1 MEDVG
6 RPGATDVDS
15 WQNFN
20 PVFASIV
27 SRIIRAYTWHRYRI
41 YIDFQAIQVSL
52 LAGRVFFTG
61 LRYHG
66 NNETILIQMGHVT
79 WSYWLRRVRDASIVT
94 PEKPSDGSTEKK
106 SKLPCRISADVS
118 GVQWFVYN
126 RSAAYDAML
135 EAMTVS
141 SNVDNSIID
150 EKEDLGTGSTKP
162 RQRMPRFSEDLG
174 SKRHSEDGLEG
185 EKPSIRGDYK
195 GRPPSASESDSAEET
210 RHEEQELPLML
221 QLLPIHFKADKAAL
235 VMGNENTRAVFVA
248 KAASVSGEM
257 DAASSPTPD
266 PYRQLFKINLE
277 HPVVEMREN
286 EVYKEDQFSRAA
298 KDRQVASDSGLA
310 QYRPFFRRQ
319 RRKMVGQL
327 RNLVPYW
334 RTSVES
340 FSVDSRNGDRAAEA
354 HIPGS
359 NRWQGLTRY
368 LNDDDEDDKLRW
380 SSVEYAAVHTVVDCP
395 DATLTLLWDVPGK
408 VSQSHRANVPSGDN
422 GMRNYIN
429 GAVAPAWDINIALRG
444 GVVNYGPWA
453 DRQRAELQRVFFP
466 GLCKDATP
474 AEKLPVG
481 ADRVPTVFNF
491 YIELEEEVVVRVPT
505 REDSKNWKWK
515 KEAAALKQH
524 HKQEQGRDQGRER
537 QSTATN
543 TATQQRPYGWLDIK
557 IGANATVSY
566 SMDMLAG
573 LAGYSNTLKIELPA
587 TEVSTSVNHGV
598 LWKSGAQRISG
609 DLSSP
614 LKWNGFRNWRFAIDS
629 DELELFIL
637 RDHIFLL
644 TDLIDDWG
652 SGPPQDY
659 LLFTP
664 FKYHLE
670 LKLQKLKLYLN
681 VNDANIVNNPT
692 DLADNTFIILSSP
705 CLTAG
710 TCISLDSY
718 RPAKSAIPLDI
729 RAESLSISLHVPPWN
744 TQASFLTSTDI
755 GRLES
760 LVADGSYHYNST
772 TSSANTDTLVLNVTG
787 QSPTVYL
794 YGFLVR
800 YFLQLKDNYFGD
812 YVHFRT
818 LDEYQETLRA
828 EAHDPGSAA
837 ANRPPHKKSNDLDIM
852 LSIRADDPR
861 ILLPA
866 NLYSARR
873 HIQIE
878 TPTLSTDLRFT
889 NYYMDL
895 DLCISPLSLSSGS
908 DDGGTS
914 TPISAA
920 SSTQLFVD
928 GLNIYGHRLFGLPPT
943 EPTYLCNWDLS
954 VGAVTGECSADF
966 LMTLVRGGKAFG
978 FSFDDDEN
986 ALIPSSAVVVYD
998 ATFLRVFVQSVQVWL
1013 HVEEAAFL
1021 FSAGPIEVNY
1031 NDWARTHYSKRAE
1044 INLPDLEIACVNSE
1058 SASSHRAKPSS
1069 RAQTDALL
1077 RTSIRFALVG
1087 RKHDFVQARKLQ
1099 QELIRHHDQRTRRAG
1114 FLLLPGLLG
1123 EHVPDQVDP
1132 PAQSVPPV
1140 PQPALPS
1147 AIVDEDKS
1155 FSSVASSRRRTRLRK
1170 QTSFLSLA
1178 GSGDSIRSG
1187 TPSIYSAR
1195 RHRPI
1200 GQTTSHSGTGK
1211 GREVRPAKAHREHHS
1226 IGHNPDTHATHGDAR
1241 DRRDPL
1247 HTTVAF
1253 SSQYFPPY
1261 FPLDNARPDSR
1272 ETTFQSVE
1280 HDEGSNASGS
1290 TTFVLDDID
1299 PDLLSQ
1305 DSAHQSFL
1313 LEFPTG
1319 ISAFLNAPSLRH
1331 VASLLSTLQPTD
1343 PEDILDTLQV
1353 SAMTSIF
1360 DMQKR
1365 RAIKGHITEFLIRLP
1380 QANIRFLNCPDLD
1393 SSDVWQEEQDQYD
1406 VTLKSLALSARS
1418 QTSVEQ
1424 STGDYEPQNS
1434 RLSFNV
1440 RLASADIS
1448 AAERSAG
1455 LDETQAAVVA
1465 SVKDIMA
1472 SLGTKEVAY
1481 LDVDIGSL
1489 STVSS
1494 SGKIEYL
1501 ASLIHRTSVLA
1512 SEMGKL
1518 FSTTI
1523 SNEDERL
1530 REFTYRVIS
1539 EGQGASDPSFVV
1551 RPSAVLRAASDHLRT
1566 YDSWKLI
1573 TRLRQMWF
1581 TLDRNTKE
1589 HISRDCLCCFF
1600 ERPANAREQ
1609 VMAAFERWRS
1619 WDLGNLAHTVLLD
1632 NIFGKSPDSAA
1643 PSIDRSPL
1651 MAVARVQEIQFVLDP
1666 GPKENQIFFVD
1677 LTVRLEEKPRGWENS
1692 RENSDIKGPLTIVNV
1707 FCSQAGVNLNWDLC
1721 RLADDILKL
1730 YNKRDTGVSPDDRA
1744 ENHSE
1749 PPKTPKPQ
1757 KPWSPRSFHVVTVL
1771 LLGSVRLETI
1781 NVIAEA
1787 QSSDLKLSVLA
1798 INARPGMT
1806 TTNIILGCDET
1817 TTKIRSQSQS
1827 LVSFRLRSPSVFVGH
1842 GMSIVKEA
1850 EIHTVKATASS
1861 QAMRLLVKQDPVV
1874 LLEVVDTL
1882 VRDEAAQLYQLQQR
1896 VPSSTSPQT
1905 QNPKVAERLSTFR
1918 VNVAM
1923 FLDSYTITIP
1933 LLPSLTY
1940 TIRGVVS
1947 RAAMAANFGK
1957 EIIFDFDVKENSH
1970 EMQININNTP
1980 RSISLL
1986 QIPPTN
1992 GRVTSRMTPGEHAII
2007 VFASVELVQLDAS
2020 AVYSLLAALN
2030 RPEISNTLGDLKQQ
2044 GKVIKEHANEIFGS
2058 SGTVEPAS
2066 PKRND
2071 SNITYVVHSTL
2082 AGIEIFSTTPLNSE
2096 TDPQARLS
2104 FCLDSIH
2111 FELANKLE
2119 QGQILERPE
2128 VHVNLRKVKLDIEKG
2143 SPERMRSCG
2152 NLSISALITA
2162 TSRESDDGTDLRAID
2177 FESDG
2182 LEVNLSPETVSTSVD
2197 VLGYMSNKIKD
2208 LDTSRELEYLRKLR
2222 QSKPKIAIN
2231 DKEEEPEKDIFDSFL
2246 SSIMYSFVIQN
2257 IQIAWLVSNSQ
2268 EAIRGQEDL
2277 VLSFKRI
2284 ELSTRRKKTAK
2295 LTIENLQ
2302 LQMVPPGQERT
2313 QRSLN
2318 SALLPEVI
2326 LNLAYV
2332 STSKTRRLAFQAI
2345 GKTLDIRLTSAFIV
2359 PASHLQDSITL
2370 STKNVRQVSEYWTPI
2385 VLPDKQPEKLAGQAT
2400 ETSRSILGSKRL
2412 ESLLIDADFAGAVVH
2427 LSARK
2432 TADDTISTSPK
2443 LTRPT
2448 LAGKYGQFSTDE
2460 AGSSAVLRSPG
2471 LALKTEYR
2479 DDGREDATLYGEIKV
2494 DASRNILYP
2503 SVVPLILDITS
2514 SIKEVVSDDQ
2524 AGSPITPTPS
2534 QASGKEEP
2542 NDNDGDNILTADPSA
2557 VLGRIKLN
2565 LGLRICKQEFTLSCQ
2580 PIGRVAATA
2589 CFEDIYITC
2598 NTVHS
2603 VEHGNF
2609 FAISGTFSNFRT
2621 AVQHVYSQGS
2631 TASFEVETLVLSLMN
2646 SKHVSGTSGVSAILK
2661 VSPMAVDI
2669 NARQLQDFLLFRE
2682 IWLPEDVRQ
2691 SSTLPVEKATP
2702 DPATQAHL
2710 MQRYQQVAATAAFPW
2725 TASLSISGL
2734 DVSVDLGQSLGKSKF
2749 GIENLWLSSKKT
2761 SDWEQNLC
2769 LGFDRIGID
2778 CTGRLGGFI
2787 ALQDFKLRT
2796 SIEWPER
2803 EQALNETPRVQA
2815 SIGFSEFRMKAAF
2828 DYQAFLVADIRS
2840 LNFLMYNV
2848 RQDRSANGD
2857 RLVAIFDGDAVQVFG
2872 TTSSAAQSVALWKA
2886 IQRLIQERKAS
2897 FEASLRDIERFMRRK
2912 SSASQGQIRPPTI
2925 PSHKPS
2931 SDDPVTKS
2939 PISLDTDVVVTLRA
2953 LNLGV
2958 FPNSF
2963 SDHQVFKLE
2972 ALNAQARFAAS
2983 MERRI
2988 RVHSILGLT
2997 LGQLRI
3003 GLAGVRQEPPRSASE
3018 ISVEHVVASA
3028 TGSRGGTILK
3038 VPKVEAVMQTW
3049 QQAAAAGKND
3059 RGNDDSSSDAA
3070 KAKAAVSS
3078 RTIEYIFKSAFEGK
3092 VEVGWNYSRIS
3103 FIRSMWATHSR
3114 ALATTW
3120 GREIP
3125 AMSAIKVTGMGVG
3138 DQQKQ
3143 QQQQQSKQEQ
3153 DKQQQQQQKITAEV
3167 NVPQSKYEYVPLE
3180 PPVIE
3185 TPQLRDMGE
3194 ATPPLEWIGLHR
3206 DRLPN
3211 LTHQIVIVSLLE
3223 LAGEVEEAYSKILGS
3238 S

>member
-1 MEDVG
+1 MRFRLYRVLTPY
-6 RPGATDVDS
+6 RRAVLFLLY
-15 WQNFN
+15 FN
-20 PVFASIV
+20 RVFASIV
-27 SRIIRAYTWHRYRI
+27 SHIVRAYTWHHYRI
-41 YIDFQAIQVSL
+41 YIDFQALQFSP

-66 NNETILIQMGHVT
+66 NNETILVHMGHVT
-79 WSYWLRRVRDASIVT
+79 WSYWLRRVRDASVAT
-94 PEKPSDGSTEKK
+94 PEKPSDSNNPATSDGSNEKK
-106 SKLPCRISADVS
+106 ANLPCRISVDVS

-135 EAMTVS
+135 NAMT
-141 SNVDNSIID
+141 DNLDVEKDTID
-150 EKEDLGTGSTKP
+150 ETEDLANGSTKA
-162 RQRMPRFSEDLG
+162 RQRMHRSSEDLG
-174 SKRHSEDGLEG
+174 MKQRSKDGFGSEKSHIQGDYSGKAPSVSASDSED
-185 EKPSIRGDYK
+185 
-195 GRPPSASESDSAEET
+195 ET
-210 RHEEQELPLML
+210 RNGEQELPLML
-221 QLLPIHFKADKAAL
+221 RLLPVQFKCDKAAL
-235 VMGNENTRAVFVA
+235 VMGNENTKAVFVA
-248 KAASVSGEM
+248 KAASVSGEI
-257 DAASSPTPD
+257 DAASCSTPD
-266 PYRQLFKINLE
+266 PYRQIFKINME

-286 EVYKEDQFSRAA
+286 EAYREDQLSRAA
-298 KDRQVASDSGLA
+298 KDRQVASDSDPV
-310 QYRPFFRRQ
+310 QYRPSFRRQ
-319 RRKMVGQL
+319 RRKVFGQL
-327 RNLVPYW
+327 RNLMPYW
-334 RTSVES
+334 RKSVES
-340 FSVDSRNGDRAAEA
+340 FSVNSRDGDQASEP
-354 HIPGS
+354 HVPGS
-359 NRWQGLTRY
+359 NHWQGLSRY

-395 DATLTLLWDVPGK
+395 EATLTLLWDVPGK
-408 VSQSHRANVPSGDN
+408 VSQSQRLKVSSVDN
-422 GMRNYIN
+422 SAHNYIN
-429 GAVAPAWDINIALRG
+429 GVVAPAWDINLALKG
-444 GVVNYGPWA
+444 GMVNYGPWA

-466 GLCKDATP
+466 SLSKDATP

-491 YIELEEEVVVRVPT
+491 YVELEEEVVVRVPT
-505 REDSKNWKWK
+505 REDSKNWRWK
-515 KEAAALKQH
+515 KEAAALRHH
-524 HKQEQGRDQGRER
+524 HKQEQRRDQGREPKA
-537 QSTATN
+537 TATN
-543 TATQQRPYGWLDIK
+543 TTTQQRPPGWLEIK
-557 IGANATVSY
+557 IAANATVSY
-566 SMDMLAG
+566 AMDMLAG
-573 LAGYSNTLKIELPA
+573 PTGYSNTLKIELPA
-587 TEVSTSVNHGV
+587 TEVSTSVNHEI

-614 LKWNGFRNWRFAIDS
+614 LRWNALRNWRFAIDS

-652 SGPPQDY
+652 SGPPPDY

-664 FKYHLE
+664 YKYHLD
-670 LKLQKLKLYLN
+670 LTLRKLKLYLN

-692 DLADNTFIILSSP
+692 DFADNTYIILSSP
-705 CLTAG
+705 CLTVG
-710 TCISLDSY
+710 TCISLDNY
-718 RPAKSAIPLDI
+718 RPTKNAIPLDI
-729 RAESLSISLHVPPWN
+729 RADSLGISLHVPPWN
-744 TQASFLTSTDI
+744 TQASFLTSQEI
-755 GRLES
+755 GRLEN
-760 LVADGSYHYNST
+760 LIADGSYHYNAT
-772 TSSANTDTLVLNVTG
+772 TSSANTDTLVLNISG

-800 YFLQLKDNYFGD
+800 YFLQMKDNYFGD
-812 YVHFRT
+812 HIHFKTLEEYQRT
-818 LDEYQETLRA
+818 LRV
-828 EAHDPGSAA
+828 EANDPGSAST
-837 ANRPPHKKSNDLDIM
+837 NRPPHKKSNDLDII
-852 LSIRADDPR
+852 LSIRTDDPR
-861 ILLPA
+861 ILLPG

-873 HIQIE
+873 QIQIE
-878 TPTLSTDLRFT
+878 MPTLSSDLRFT

-895 DLCISPLSLSSGS
+895 DLCLSPLSLSLGN
-908 DDGGTS
+908 DNDGAS

-920 SSTQLFVD
+920 ASTQLFID
-928 GLNIYGHRLFGLPPT
+928 GLNIYGHRLFGLPPS

-954 VGAVTGECSADF
+954 IGAVTGECSADF

-978 FSFDDDEN
+978 FSFDDEEN
-986 ALIPSSAVVVYD
+986 ALIPYSSVVVYD
-998 ATFLRVFVQSVQVWL
+998 VTFLRVFVQSVQVWL

-1021 FSAGPIEVNY
+1021 FSTGPIDVNF
-1031 NDWARTHYSKRAE
+1031 NDWARTHYSRRAD
-1044 INLPDLEIACVNSE
+1044 INLPNLEIACVNSE
-1058 SASSHRAKPSS
+1058 SASRHKSKPHS
-1069 RAQTDALL
+1069 RAQTDALF
-1077 RTSIRFALVG
+1077 RASIRFALVG

-1099 QELIRHHDQRTRRAG
+1099 QELVRRHDQRTNRAQ
-1114 FLLLPGLLG
+1114 FLLLSGLPDEL
-1123 EHVPDQVDP
+1123 VPDQVDP
-1132 PAQSVPPV
+1132 PAQPVPSV
-1140 PQPALPS
+1140 PQPALS
-1147 AIVDEDKS
+1147 SSIVDEDKS
-1155 FSSVASSRRRTRLRK
+1155 FSSVASSRRRTGLRK
-1170 QTSFLSLA
+1170 KSSFLSLSS
-1178 GSGDSIRSG
+1178 SGNSIRSG
-1187 TPSIYSAR
+1187 APSIYSTR
-1195 RHRPI
+1195 RYRSVGRAASSSMRPNRKEVQP
-1200 GQTTSHSGTGK
+1200 GMTYRVHSPSHH
-1211 GREVRPAKAHREHHS
+1211 PASHDPYS
-1226 IGHNPDTHATHGDAR
+1226 DAAG
-1241 DRRDPL
+1241 RRDPL

-1253 SSQYFPPY
+1253 SSQYFSPY
-1261 FPLDNARPDSR
+1261 FSLDNVRPDSR
-1272 ETTFQSVE
+1272 EATFQSIE
-1280 HDEGSNASGS
+1280 QDRGSSASDS
-1290 TTFVLDDID
+1290 TSFGLDDID
-1299 PDLLSQ
+1299 ADLLSP

-1319 ISAFLNAPSLRH
+1319 ITAFLNAPSLRH
-1331 VASLLSTLQPTD
+1331 IASLLNALQPTD

-1353 SAMTSIF
+1353 STMTSIF

-1365 RAIKGHITEFLIRLP
+1365 RAIKGSITDLLVRLP
-1380 QANIRFLNCPDLD
+1380 QANFRFLNCSDLD
-1393 SSDVWQEEQDQYD
+1393 SSDILHEEQDQYD
-1406 VTLKSLALSARS
+1406 VTLKSLALAARS
-1418 QTSVEQ
+1418 QARVEE
-1424 STGDYEPQNS
+1424 SSGDFEPQNS
-1434 RLSFNV
+1434 RLSFNL

-1455 LDETQAAVVA
+1455 LGETQAAVLAGIENV
-1465 SVKDIMA
+1465 MA

-1481 LDVDIGSL
+1481 LDVDVGSL
-1489 STVSS
+1489 RTISS

-1501 ASLIHRTSVLA
+1501 ASLIHRTGVFA
-1512 SEMGKL
+1512 SEMEKL
-1518 FSTTI
+1518 FSSTV
-1523 SNEDERL
+1523 SKADERL

-1589 HISRDCLCCFF
+1589 HISRDCLCCSF

-1632 NIFGKSPDSAA
+1632 NIFGKSTDSTTPAA
-1643 PSIDRSPL
+1643 DRSPL

-1666 GPKENQIFFVD
+1666 GPKQNQVYFVD
-1677 LTVRLEEKPRGWENS
+1677 LTVRLEEKITGWEES
-1692 RENSDIKGPLTIVNV
+1692 QETSDIKKGPLTTVNI
-1707 FCSQAGVNLNWDLC
+1707 FCSEAGINLNWDLC

-1730 YNKRDTGVSPDDRA
+1730 YNKRDTGVSVEDGA
-1744 ENHSE
+1744 EDQAQPSKA
-1749 PPKTPKPQ
+1749 PKSQ

-1771 LLGSVRLETI
+1771 MLGSIRLETI
-1781 NVIAEA
+1781 NLISET
-1787 QSSDLKLSVLA
+1787 QSSSLKLSVLA
-1798 INARPGMT
+1798 INSNPGVT
-1806 TTNIILGCDET
+1806 TTNVILGCDEA
-1817 TTKIRSQSQS
+1817 TTKLRSQSQS
-1827 LVSFRLRSPSVFVGH
+1827 LLSFRLIKPSVFIGH
-1842 GMSIVKEA
+1842 GMSIDKA
-1850 EIHTVKATASS
+1850 TAIHTVKATASS
-1861 QAMRLLVKQDPVV
+1861 QNMRLLVKQDPVV

-1882 VRDEAAQLYQLQQR
+1882 IRDEAAQLYQLQQR
-1896 VPSSTSPQT
+1896 IPSSTPSQT
-1905 QNPKVAERLSTFR
+1905 QNPKVTERLSTFR
-1918 VNVAM
+1918 VNLAM

-1957 EIIFDFDVKENSH
+1957 EIIFDFDIKENSH
-1970 EMQININNTP
+1970 EMQININDTP

-1992 GRVTSRMTPGEHAII
+1992 GRITSRMAPGEHSII

-2030 RPEISNTLGDLKQQ
+2030 RPEISNTLGDIQQ
-2044 GKVIKEHANEIFGS
+2044 QTKIIKEHANEIFGS
-2058 SGTVEPAS
+2058 TDVVEPVS

-2071 SNITYVVHSTL
+2071 SNLTYVVHSTL
-2082 AGIEIFSTTPLNSE
+2082 AGIKIFSTTPLNSDTE
-2096 TDPQARLS
+2096 PLARLS
-2104 FCLDSIH
+2104 FCLDSVH
-2111 FELANKLE
+2111 FELANKLD
-2119 QGQILERPE
+2119 QSQILDRPE
-2128 VHVNLRKVKLDIEKG
+2128 VHINLRKVKFDVEKG
-2143 SPERMRSCG
+2143 SQERMRSCG
-2152 NLSISALITA
+2152 NLEISALITA
-2162 TSRESDDGTDLRAID
+2162 TSRESEDGTELRAID
-2177 FESDG
+2177 FESNG
-2182 LEVNLSPETVSTSVD
+2182 LQINLSPDTVSTSVD
-2197 VLGYMSNKIKD
+2197 VLGYMSDKIKD

-2222 QSKPKIAIN
+2222 QSKPKIVVN

-2257 IQIAWLVSNSQ
+2257 IQFAWLVSNSQ
-2268 EAIRGQEDL
+2268 EAVRGQEDL
-2277 VLSFKRI
+2277 VLSFTKI
-2284 ELSTRRKKTAK
+2284 ELTTRRKRTAK
-2295 LTIENLQ
+2295 LTIEDLQ

-2332 STSKTRRLAFQAI
+2332 STSETRRLAFQAI

-2370 STKNVRQVSEYWTPI
+2370 STKNVRQASEYWTPI
-2385 VLPDKQPEKLAGQAT
+2385 VLSDKQPEKLAGQAT
-2400 ETSRSILGSKRL
+2400 ETSRSFLGSKRL

-2432 TADDTISTSPK
+2432 SADEFTSTGPRTS
-2443 LTRPT
+2443 RPA

-2479 DDGREDATLYGEIKV
+2479 DDGQEDATLYGEIKV

-2524 AGSPITPTPS
+2524 AGSPNTPTS
-2534 QASGKEEP
+2534 NQASGKKP
-2542 NDNDGDNILTADPSA
+2542 GDGDGENILTADPSA

-2603 VEHGNF
+2603 IEHGNF
-2609 FAISGTFSNFRT
+2609 FAITGTFSNFRT

-2682 IWLPEDVRQ
+2682 IWLPEEVRQ
-2691 SSTLPVEKATP
+2691 SSTLPLEKSVP
-2702 DPATQAHL
+2702 DPTTQGHL

-2725 TASLSISGL
+2725 TASISIGGL
-2734 DVSVDLGQSLGKSKF
+2734 DVSIDLGQSLGKTKF

-2778 CTGRLGGFI
+2778 CVGRLGGFI

-2872 TTSSAAQSVALWKA
+2872 TTSSAAQTVALWKA

-2897 FEASLRDIERFMRRK
+2897 FEASLRDIEKFMKRK
-2912 SSASQGQIRPPTI
+2912 SSAGQGQIRPVNPSKPTSEDSI
-2925 PSHKPS
+2925 
-2931 SDDPVTKS
+2931 VKS

-2958 FPNSF
+2958 FPNTF

-2983 MERRI
+2983 MERRRI
-2988 RVHSILGLT
+2988 HSILGLT

-3003 GLAGVRQEPPRSASE
+3003 GLAGVRQQPPKTASE

-3049 QQAAAAGKND
+3049 Q
-3059 RGNDDSSSDAA
+3059 RPDDA
-3070 KAKAAVSS
+3070 SS

-3103 FIRSMWATHSR
+3103 FIRGMWATHSK

-3125 AMSAIKVTGMGVG
+3125 AMSAIKVTGMGE
-3138 DQQKQ
+3138 QQ
-3143 QQQQQSKQEQ
+3143 QQQQQSSSSS
-3153 DKQQQQQQKITAEV
+3153 QQSSSSSSQQKQQKITAEV
-3167 NVPQSKYEYVPLE
+3167 NVPQSKYEYVALE

-3206 DRLPN
+3206 ERLPN